1 MRRSIATGLGIALL
15 ALLTTGARAED
26 ENALPTFVPYS
37 SPSQLPKGCDDLRP
51 PHEAPAACRAHL
63 NELANTV
70 KKGTPF
76 TFSVTH
82 AQRDFLAFEPK
93 ATDLESLLAEIQE
106 LRRLGHLSPKQADDL
121 DKRFATISYFLRT
134 GFLQRSS
141 QQTINGEIVVNQAER
156 SFQVELAWRDKF
168 DTNDPSR
175 IRLAATWSDPN
186 NQKFGTKQVTNDHL
200 CGGVLVSPFWI
211 LTAAHCVAQ
220 EGSTSKV
227 IDKDQLIIHAGAPR
241 LSDAS
246 GTHINRDLLS
256 FGIRN
261 IYIHEHYKPSQFHQ
275 PPEND
280 VALVQLT
287 EAVPCDNPLK
297 FHWIGYVTPEPGP
310 GATVSASG
318 WGAVNQVT
326 TQEEWR
332 RTFSDPQQLAA
343 MSIIPMSR
351 DLSRITIQ
359 VLPEKDCL
367 DGINRQLD
375 VARSAYSNAPVP
387 HLDHLP
393 PDSFCAGNPPGA
405 RKVQATCQGDSGG
418 PIMAEET
425 AFEWNERFRK
435 SSVTVDDPAATASI
449 YQTSTGKTT
458 SALRP
463 TILVGLVGWSVGCGV
478 APTVFTRV
486 ADHYAW
492 IQNKITSPAT
502 PATQQH

>member
-1 MRRSIATGLGIALL
+1 MRRSIATGLGL
-15 ALLTTGARAED
+15 ALLMLPATGVRAED
-26 ENALPTFVPYS
+26 ENALPTLVPYS

-51 PHEAPAACRAHL
+51 PHETSAACRAHL
-63 NELANTV
+63 GDLAESLKTQTSFKFNIMSPE
-70 KKGTPF
+70 K
-76 TFSVTH
+76 
-82 AQRDFLAFEPK
+82 DFLAVEPK
-93 ATDLESLLAEIQE
+93 AKDLESLLAEMAE
-106 LRRLGHLSPKQADDL
+106 LKRQGQLSPQQIRRLDERSAII
-121 DKRFATISYFLRT
+121 ATFLRT
-134 GFLQRSS
+134 GFFKRSS
-141 QQTINGEIVVNQAER
+141 YQTINGEIVVNQAER

-186 NQKFGTKQVTNDHL
+186 NQKFGNKQVTNNHL

-211 LTAAHCVAQ
+211 LTAAHCVTQ

-227 IDKDQLIIHAGAPR
+227 VDKDQLIIHAGAPR

-246 GTHINRDLLS
+246 GTHINRELLS
-256 FGIRN
+256 FRIKA
-261 IYIHEHYKPSQFHQ
+261 IYPHENYRPSQFNQ

-297 FHWIGYVTPEPGP
+297 FHWIGYVTPEPAP
-310 GATVSASG
+310 GAVVSASG

-332 RTFSDPQQLAA
+332 RTFGDPQQLAA
-343 MSIIPMSR
+343 MAIVPMSR

-375 VARSAYSNAPVP
+375 IARSAYSNAPVP
-387 HLDHLP
+387 HLDRLP

-425 AFEWNERFRK
+425 AFEWKERFRRT
-435 SSVTVDDPAATASI
+435 SVTVDDPAATASI
-449 YQTSTGKTT
+449 YQTSTAKAQ
-458 SALRP
+458 SSLRP

-492 IQNKITSPAT
+492 IQKKIVTAAPT
-502 PATQQH
+502 P

>member
-1 MRRSIATGLGIALL
+1 MRRSIATGLGFVLLTLL
-15 ALLTTGARAED
+15 ATGARAED
-26 ENALPTFVPYS
+26 ENALPTLVPYS

-51 PHEAPAACRAHL
+51 PHETPAACRAHL
-63 NELANTV
+63 NDLANSL
-70 KKGTPF
+70 KPNSSF
-76 TFSVTH
+76 TIRVTR
-82 AQRDFLAFEPK
+82 AEQDLLASAPK
-93 ATDLESLLAEIQE
+93 ATNLESLLAEMEE
-106 LRRLGHLSPKQADDL
+106 LKRQGSLSPQQTEVL
-121 DKRFATISYFLRT
+121 QRRSATIRYFLRT
-134 GFLQRSS
+134 GFLQRTSYG
-141 QQTINGEIVVNQAER
+141 TINGEIVVNQAER

-175 IRLAATWSDPN
+175 IRLAATWSDPK
-186 NQKFGTKQVTNDHL
+186 NQRLGNKQVTNNHL

-211 LTAAHCVAQ
+211 LTAAHCVTQ

-227 IDKDQLIIHAGAPR
+227 VDKDQLIIHAGAPR

-246 GTHINRDLLS
+246 GSHINGELLS
-256 FGIRN
+256 FRIKA
-261 IYIHEHYKPSQFHQ
+261 IYPHENYRPSQFHQ

-297 FHWIGYVTPEPGP
+297 FHWIGYVTPEPAP
-310 GATVSASG
+310 GAIVSASG

-375 VARSAYSNAPVP
+375 VARSAYSNQSFPYLA
-387 HLDHLP
+387 HLP

-425 AFEWNERFRK
+425 AFEWKERFRK
-435 SSVTVDDPAATASI
+435 TSVTVDDPAATASI
-449 YQTSTGKTT
+449 YQTSTAKAQ
-458 SALRP
+458 SSLRP

-492 IQNKITSPAT
+492 IQKRITTAVPT
-502 PATQQH
+502 P